1 MNPESTNLENESTVA
16 PDINKA
22 IVELNEAAAQ
32 TDMSQDQYDT
42 TLASIESAH
51 ADLEST
57 FAVPEATTETASEA
71 TVEAVAETPAAEA
84 DLGGRAVRAA
94 VDIVGNIE
102 DAHATAQDEERSHA
116 AAEAA
121 LKYQAER
128 EELLGIEEAATHNDW
143 SQDKLEAAQAEI
155 KAKYAESK

>member
-1 MNPESTNLENESTVA
+1 MNPESMNFDNESTVA

-22 IVELNEAAAQ
+22 IVDLNETAAQ
-32 TDMSQDQYDT
+32 TDMSQDQYDA

-57 FAVPEATTETASEA
+57 FAVPEVSAEVAPEA
-71 TVEAVAETPAAEA
+71 TIEAVAEAPAPEA

-102 DAHATAQDEERSHA
+102 DAHAAAQAEERSHA
-116 AAEAA
+116 AADAA
-121 LKYQAER
+121 LRYEAER
-128 EELLGIEEAATHNDW
+128 QELLNIEEAATHNDW

>member
-1 MNPESTNLENESTVA
+1 MNPESTNFDNESTVA

-22 IVELNEAAAQ
+22 IVELNETAAQ

-57 FAVPEATTETASEA
+57 FAVPEVSAET
-71 TVEAVAETPAAEA
+71 TVEAVAEAPATET

-102 DAHATAQDEERSHA
+102 DAHAAAQAEERSHA